1 MLLRVVR
8 EVVVP
13 FWYLVAAGIGLM
25 GLTTAINLAPPW
37 LMKMLIDDVFV
48 QGNLPMLNLVV
59 FATVLVYITR
69 ALVTFTQN
77 ITNNLLGQNII
88 RLMRKRVYNH
98 LLALENQYFENEQ
111 VGRIVSR
118 VMGDVDAV
126 EHLITGGVEQ
136 LIVSAMTLVGIAAI
150 LFRINWQ
157 LALFAMVPIPFLI
170 LVMTGFGSKVRLV
183 YRSVREK
190 AAEVTGKLA
199 DAVAGITVVKSFAR
213 EPQERAWFGEA
224 LDQYFT
230 MNMQA
235 ITLWVSYFPM
245 ISFITGIG
253 SVMILW
259 LGGQQIIGGILTIGE
274 LVAFNSYLGQFY
286 SPVMQ
291 ISRLSVQ
298 LQRSLASVDRVFEL
312 IDREPAIKDAPDA
325 RELKKI
331 EGRVEFRNVDFAYEV
346 GQPVLH
352 GVSFVANP
360 GEMVALVGPSG
371 AGKSTITSLIPRFY
385 DVNGGGILVDGLD
398 VREWKLASLRSHIGM
413 VLQDTFLFNGT
424 ARQNL
429 AYGRLDA
436 TEEEIIAA
444 AKAARIHDFLASL
457 PEGYETELGERGVKL
472 SGGQR
477 QRLSIARTVLK
488 DPKILILDEATS
500 SVDTEVEILIQE
512 ALEDL
517 MKNRTTIVIAHR
529 LSTIK
534 NANRIIAIR
543 DGRIVEEGSHEE
555 LLAKQ
560 GLYAHLYQLQFKV
573 QDEPDDKRRRDG
585 RRPGRDRRER
595 GLEPAGVDRFPSLPN
610 GMEFDLPSA
619 R

>member
-1 MLLRVVR
+1 
-8 EVVVP
+8 
-13 FWYLVAAGIGLM
+13 M

-37 LMKMLIDDVFV
+37 LMKMLIDDVFT

-69 ALVTFTQN
+69 ALISFTQN
-77 ITNNLLGQNII
+77 ITNNLLGQNIT

-98 LLALENQYFENEQ
+98 LLTMENQFFENEQ

-136 LIVSAMTLVGIAAI
+136 LIVSAMTLIGIAAI

-157 LALFAMVPIPFLI
+157 LALFSLIPIPFLI

-199 DAVAGITVVKSFAR
+199 DSVAGITVVKSFAR
-213 EPQERAWFGEA
+213 EPEERSWFGRQ
-224 LDQYFT
+224 LDEYFK
-230 MNMQA
+230 MNMEA
-235 ITLWVSYFPM
+235 TTLWVSYFPM

-312 IDREPAIKDAPDA
+312 IDREPKIKDAPDA
-325 RELKKI
+325 QERSHI
-331 EGRVEFRNVDFAYEV
+331 EGRVEFRNVHFSYEP

-360 GEMVALVGPSG
+360 GEMIALVGPSG
-371 AGKSTITSLIPRFY
+371 SGKSTITNLIPRFY
-385 DVNGGGILVDGLD
+385 DVEQGSILIDGLD
-398 VREWKLASLRSHIGM
+398 VRQWKLASLRGHIGM

-424 ARQNL
+424 ARENL

-436 TEEEIIAA
+436 AEEEIIEA
-444 AKAARIHDFLASL
+444 AKAARIHDFLAGL
-457 PEGYETELGERGVKL
+457 PQGYDTQLGERGVKL

-500 SVDTEVEILIQE
+500 SVDTEVESLIQE

-534 NANRIIAIR
+534 NADRIIAIK
-543 DGRIVEEGSHEE
+543 DGRIVEEGSHDE
-555 LLAKQ
+555 LMAKQ
-560 GLYAHLYQLQFKV
+560 GLYAHLYQLQFQM
-573 QDEPDDKRRRDG
+573 QDEAADKAKRRTD
-585 RRPGRDRRER
+585 RRPGRGRRPRDPESA
-595 GLEPAGVDRFPSLPN
+595 EDRFPGP
-610 GMEFDLPSA
+610 GAMEFDLPNVP
-619 R
+619 

>member
-1 MLLRVVR
+1 VFLRVVR
-8 EVVVP
+8 EVIVP
-13 FWYLVAAGIGLM
+13 FWYLVVAGIALM

-37 LMKMLIDDVFV
+37 LMKMLIDDVFT

-59 FATVLVYITR
+59 LATVLVYITR
-69 ALVTFTQN
+69 ALISFTQN
-77 ITNNLLGQNII
+77 ITNNLLGQNIT

-98 LLALENQYFENEQ
+98 LLTMENQFFENEQ

-136 LIVSAMTLVGIAAI
+136 LIVSAMTLIGIAAI

-157 LALFAMVPIPFLI
+157 LALFSLIPIPFLV

-199 DAVAGITVVKSFAR
+199 DSVAGITVVKSFAR
-213 EPQERAWFGEA
+213 EPEEQSWFA
-224 LDQYFT
+224 RQLDEYFK
-230 MNMQA
+230 MNMEA
-235 ITLWVSYFPM
+235 TVLWVSYFPM

-259 LGGQQIIGGILTIGE
+259 LGGQQIIGGVLTIGE

-312 IDREPAIKDAPDA
+312 IDREPKIKDAPNA
-325 RELKKI
+325 QEKSHI
-331 EGRVEFRNVDFAYEV
+331 EGRIEFRNVHFSYEP

-352 GVSFVANP
+352 GISFVANP
-360 GEMVALVGPSG
+360 GEMIALVGPSG
-371 AGKSTITSLIPRFY
+371 SGKSTITNLIPRFY
-385 DVNGGGILVDGLD
+385 DVDQGSILVDGLD
-398 VREWKLASLRSHIGM
+398 VRQWKLASLRSHIGM

-424 ARQNL
+424 ARENL
-429 AYGRLDA
+429 RYGRLDA
-436 TEEEIIAA
+436 TDEEIIEA
-444 AKAARIHDFLASL
+444 AKAARIHEFLASL
-457 PEGYETELGERGVKL
+457 PQGYDTQLGERGVKL

-477 QRLSIARTVLK
+477 QRLSIARTILK

-500 SVDTEVEILIQE
+500 SVDSEVESLIQE
-512 ALEDL
+512 ALEEL

-534 NANRIIAIR
+534 NADRIIAIK
-543 DGRIVEEGSHEE
+543 DGRIVEEGSHDE
-555 LLAKQ
+555 LMAKK
-560 GLYAHLYQLQFKV
+560 GLYAYLYELQFQLQ
-573 QDEPDDKRRRDG
+573 DEAEDKDKRRPD
-585 RRPGRDRRER
+585 RRPGRDRRR
-595 GLEPAGVDRFPSLPN
+595 RDQQPADDRMPSLP
-610 GMEFDLPSA
+610 GPMEFDLPNVP
-619 R
+619 

>member
-1 MLLRVVR
+1 
-8 EVVVP
+8 
-13 FWYLVAAGIGLM
+13 
-25 GLTTAINLAPPW
+25 
-37 LMKMLIDDVFV
+37 
-48 QGNLPMLNLVV
+48 
-59 FATVLVYITR
+59 
-69 ALVTFTQN
+69 
-77 ITNNLLGQNII
+77 
-88 RLMRKRVYNH
+88 MRKRVYNH
-98 LLALENQYFENEQ
+98 LLTMENQFFENEQ

-136 LIVSAMTLVGIAAI
+136 LIVSAMTLIGIAAI

-157 LALFAMVPIPFLI
+157 LALFSLIPIPFLI

-199 DAVAGITVVKSFAR
+199 DSVAGITVVKSFAR
-213 EPQERAWFGEA
+213 EPEERSWFGRQ
-224 LDQYFT
+224 LDEYFK
-230 MNMQA
+230 MNMEA
-235 ITLWVSYFPM
+235 TTLWVSYFPM

-312 IDREPAIKDAPDA
+312 IDREPKIKDAPDA
-325 RELKKI
+325 QERSHI
-331 EGRVEFRNVDFAYEV
+331 EGRVEFRNVHFSYEP

-360 GEMVALVGPSG
+360 GEMIALVGPSG
-371 AGKSTITSLIPRFY
+371 SGKSTITNLIPRFY
-385 DVNGGGILVDGLD
+385 DVEQGSILIDGLD
-398 VREWKLASLRSHIGM
+398 VRQWKLASLRGHIGM

-424 ARQNL
+424 ARENL

-436 TEEEIIAA
+436 AEEEIIEA
-444 AKAARIHDFLASL
+444 AKAARIHDFLAGL
-457 PEGYETELGERGVKL
+457 PQGYDTQLGERGVKL

-500 SVDTEVEILIQE
+500 SVDTEVESLIQE

-534 NANRIIAIR
+534 NADRIIAIK
-543 DGRIVEEGSHEE
+543 DGRIVEEGSHDE
-555 LLAKQ
+555 LMAKQ
-560 GLYAHLYQLQFKV
+560 GLYAHLYQLQFQM
-573 QDEPDDKRRRDG
+573 QDEAADKAKRRTD
-585 RRPGRDRRER
+585 RRPGRGRRPRDPESA
-595 GLEPAGVDRFPSLPN
+595 EDRFPGP
-610 GMEFDLPSA
+610 GAMEFDLPNVP
-619 R
+619 

>member
-1 MLLRVVR
+1 VFLRVIR

-13 FWYLVAAGIGLM
+13 FWYLVAAGIALM

-37 LMKMLIDDVFV
+37 LMKMLIDDVFT

-69 ALVTFTQN
+69 ALISFTQN
-77 ITNNLLGQNII
+77 ITNNLLGQNIT

-98 LLALENQYFENEQ
+98 LLTMENQFFENEQ

-136 LIVSAMTLVGIAAI
+136 LIVSAMTLIGIAAI

-157 LALFAMVPIPFLI
+157 LALFSLIPIPFLI

-199 DAVAGITVVKSFAR
+199 DSVAGITVVKSFAR
-213 EPQERAWFGEA
+213 EPEERSWFGRQ
-224 LDQYFT
+224 LDEYFK
-230 MNMQA
+230 MNMEA
-235 ITLWVSYFPM
+235 TTLWVSYFPM

-312 IDREPAIKDAPDA
+312 IDREPKIKDAPDA
-325 RELKKI
+325 QERSHI
-331 EGRVEFRNVDFAYEV
+331 EGRVEFRNVHFSYEP

-360 GEMVALVGPSG
+360 GEMIALVGPSG
-371 AGKSTITSLIPRFY
+371 SGKSTITNLIPRFY
-385 DVNGGGILVDGLD
+385 DVEQGSILIDGLD
-398 VREWKLASLRSHIGM
+398 VRQWKLASLRGHIGM

-424 ARQNL
+424 ARENL

-436 TEEEIIAA
+436 AEEEIIEA
-444 AKAARIHDFLASL
+444 AKAARIHDFLAGL
-457 PEGYETELGERGVKL
+457 PQGYDTQLGERGVKL

-500 SVDTEVEILIQE
+500 SVDTEVESLIQE

-534 NANRIIAIR
+534 NADRIIAIK
-543 DGRIVEEGSHEE
+543 DGRIVEEGSHDE
-555 LLAKQ
+555 LMAKQ
-560 GLYAHLYQLQFKV
+560 GLYAHLYQLQFQM
-573 QDEPDDKRRRDG
+573 QDEAADKAKRRTD
-585 RRPGRDRRER
+585 RRPGRGRRPRDPESA
-595 GLEPAGVDRFPSLPN
+595 EDRFPGP
-610 GMEFDLPSA
+610 GAMEFDLPNVP
-619 R
+619 